1 MHIKI
6 PILLSSFELH
16 TLLWRVLDHFFYSY
30 WIRIQDVNEAE
41 ANFKVARSHCQNFAF
56 VHIAHA
62 QFEHSQGK
70 DKLFKTFLMQK

>member
-1 MHIKI
+1 MFG
-6 PILLSSFELH
+6 PFY
-16 TLLWRVLDHFFYSY
+16 FYSY

-70 DKLFKTFLMQK
+70 DKHFYYFFLKMQKYWHDTVSADLIVCCYIL